1 MSKHCIYIST
11 AIDYPSNKP
20 HLGHAL
26 EKIQADALARYFRL
40 QDKEVY
46 FSTGTDEHGLKI
58 QKCAEKAKET
68 PQQFVDKMASYF
80 KNLNKVL
87 NISYDDFIRTSELRH
102 IKVVQE
108 VIKKIYQHGDI
119 YKGKYK
125 GLYCVECETY
135 YLPKDAPDGKCP
147 VHHLA
152 LEQVE
157 EEAYFFKM
165 GKYRKEILKHI
176 QEKPN
181 FIIPEK
187 RKKEI
192 LNRLSQSIQ
201 DISISRKNV
210 KWGIPLPWDKEFT
223 LFVWVDALVN
233 YLSTLD
239 YPKEK
244 FKKFWSDQNEVYH
257 IIGKDIIWH
266 HSVIWSSL
274 LLSAG
279 LPLPKTIFVHG
290 FITVEGEKMSKSL
303 GNIIDPVELAEKYSA
318 DVVRYFLLREIS
330 PFEDGDFSEQRLKER
345 YNSDLAQGLGN
356 LVSRI
361 LALGE
366 QYGKQIMIQCSNSDL
381 ITKSWNN
388 YNKQMEEFRFNDAL
402 ATTWNL
408 ISYCDK
414 YISDTKPWEKIN
426 DEKEFQ
432 KILGTLIYI
441 LGNISLMLSPVM
453 PQTSEKI
460 LKFLKLQDIS
470 KQDWLSQKISL
481 KKQPPLFPK
490 KVS

>member
-1 MSKHCIYIST
+1 MNKKTFFIST

-26 EKIQADALARYFRL
+26 EKIQADALTRYFRL
-40 QDKEVY
+40 QGKEVY

-58 QKCAEKAKET
+58 QKCAEKVKKT
-68 PQQFVDKMASYF
+68 PQQFVDEMVSYF
-80 KNLNKVL
+80 KDLDKVL
-87 NISYDDFIRTSELRH
+87 GISYDDFIRTSEPRH
-102 IKVVQE
+102 IKVVE
-108 VIKKIYQHGDI
+108 EIIKKIYQKGDI

-135 YLPKDAPDGKCP
+135 YLPKDTPDGRCP
-147 VHHLA
+147 VHHLV

-157 EEAYFFKM
+157 EETYFFKM
-165 GKYRKEILKHI
+165 GKYKEQIFKHI
-176 QEKPN
+176 QEKSN
-181 FIIPEK
+181 FIMPEK

-192 LNRLSQSIQ
+192 LSRLSEPIQ
-201 DISISRKNV
+201 DLSISRKNV
-210 KWGIPLPWDKEFT
+210 KWGISLPWDKEFT
-223 LFVWVDALVN
+223 LFVWVDALIN

-244 FKKFWSDQNEVYH
+244 FRKFWPDQNEIYH

-303 GNIIDPVELAEKYSA
+303 GNIINPVELVEKYSA
-318 DVVRYFLLREIS
+318 DIIRYFLLREIS

-356 LVSRI
+356 LVSRV

-366 QYGKQIMIQCSNSDL
+366 QYGKQIMIQCLDTDL
-381 ITKSWNN
+381 VTKSWSN
-388 YNKQMEEFRFNDAL
+388 YKKQMEAFRFNDAL
-402 ATTWNL
+402 VTTWNL

-414 YISDTKPWEKIN
+414 YISDTKPWEKIS

-432 KILGTLIYI
+432 KILGELVYI
-441 LGNISLMLSPVM
+441 LGNISLMISPAM
-453 PQTSEKI
+453 PEISKKI
-460 LKFLKLQDIS
+460 LEFFKLQNIL
-470 KQDWLSQKISL
+470 KKDWLSQKVLL

-490 KVS
+490 I

>member
-1 MSKHCIYIST
+1 MSKPYIYIST
-11 AIDYPSNKP
+11 AIDYPSNRP

-26 EKIQADALARYFRL
+26 EKIQADALARYFRF
-40 QDKEVY
+40 QKKEVY

-58 QKCAEKAKET
+58 QKSAEKVKKT
-68 PQQFVDKMASYF
+68 PQQFIDEMSGYF
-80 KNLNKVL
+80 KNLDESL
-87 NISYDDFIRTSELRH
+87 NISYDDFIRTSESRH
-102 IKVVQE
+102 IKVVE
-108 VIKKIYQHGDI
+108 EIIKKIYQKGDI

-135 YLPKDAPDGKCP
+135 YLPKDTPDGKCP
-147 VHHLA
+147 IHHLP

-157 EEAYFFKM
+157 EETYFFKM
-165 GKYRKEILKHI
+165 SKYQEKILKYI
-176 QEKPN
+176 QRKPN
-181 FIIPEK
+181 FIIPEN

-192 LNRLSQSIQ
+192 LNRLSEPIQ
-201 DISISRKNV
+201 DLSISRKNV

-223 LFVWVDALVN
+223 LFVWIDALIN

-244 FKKFWSDQNEVYH
+244 FRKFWSDQNEIYH

-303 GNIIDPVELAEKYSA
+303 GNIINPVELVEKYSA
-318 DVVRYFLLREIS
+318 DVVRYFLLREFS
-330 PFEDGDFSEQRLKER
+330 PFEDGDFSEARLKER

-356 LVSRI
+356 LLSRV

-366 QYGKQIMIQCSNSDL
+366 QYGKQILVQSSDTDL
-381 ITKSWNN
+381 VSKSWNS
-388 YNKQMEEFRFNDAL
+388 YKKQMEEFCFNDAL
-402 ATTWNL
+402 ATIWSL

-414 YISDTKPWEKIN
+414 YISDTKPWEKISN
-426 DEKEFQ
+426 KKEFE
-432 KILGTLIYI
+432 KILGELIYI
-441 LGNISLMLSPVM
+441 LGNISLMLSPIM
-453 PQTSEKI
+453 PETCKKI
-460 LKFLKLQDIS
+460 LEFLKLQNIPKES
-470 KQDWLSQKISL
+470 WLSQKVL
-481 KKQPPLFPK
+481 LRKQSPLFPK
-490 KVS
+490 KEL

>member
-1 MSKHCIYIST
+1 MPKSCIYIST
-11 AIDYPSNKP
+11 AIDYPSNRP

-26 EKIQADALARYFRL
+26 EKIQADTLARYFRL
-40 QDKEVY
+40 QEKEVH

-58 QKCAEKAKET
+58 QKGAEKVEKT
-68 PQQFVDKMASYF
+68 PQQFVDEMSIYF
-80 KNLNKVL
+80 KDLNEAL
-87 NISYDDFIRTSELRH
+87 NISYDDFIRTSESRH
-102 IKVVQE
+102 IEVVE
-108 VIKKIYQHGDI
+108 EIIKKIYQKGDI

-135 YLPKDAPDGKCP
+135 YLPKDTLDGKCP
-147 VHHLA
+147 VHHLI

-157 EEAYFFKM
+157 EETYFFKM
-165 GKYRKEILKHI
+165 SKYKEEILKHI

-181 FIIPEK
+181 FIIPEN

-192 LNRLSQSIQ
+192 LSRLSQSVQ
-201 DISISRKNV
+201 DLSISRKNV
-210 KWGIPLPWDKEFT
+210 KWGISLPWDKKFT
-223 LFVWVDALVN
+223 LFVWVDALIN

-239 YPKEK
+239 YPEEK
-244 FKKFWSDQNEVYH
+244 FKRFWLDQNEVYH

-290 FITVEGEKMSKSL
+290 FVTVEGEKMSKSL
-303 GNIIDPVELAEKYSA
+303 GNIIDPVELVKKYSS

-330 PFEDGDFSEQRLKER
+330 SFEDGDFSEQRLRER

-356 LVSRI
+356 LVSRV

-366 QYGKQIMIQCSNSDL
+366 QYGKQIMIQCLDTNL
-381 ITKSWNN
+381 ITKSWNE
-388 YNKQMEEFRFNDAL
+388 YKEQMGAFRFNDAL
-402 ATTWNL
+402 ATIWNL

-414 YISDTKPWEKIN
+414 YISDTKPWEKIS

-432 KILGTLIYI
+432 KILGELIYI
-441 LGNISLMLSPVM
+441 LGNISLMLSPIM
-453 PQTSEKI
+453 PKTSKKI
-460 LKFLKLQDIS
+460 LEFLRLQNIS
-470 KQDWLSQKISL
+470 KENWSSQKVLL
-481 KKQPPLFPK
+481 KKQSPLFPK
-490 KVS
+490 KES